1 MFFSSYEIINTMI
14 FSIKNKLVENFGVND
29 ELIRIFR
36 APARINVIG
45 EHVDYLGGYVLP
57 AAIDFQVCVS
67 IRKNFLGKIR
77 LYSEQYKEVSTIDK
91 PVYDKLHLWANY
103 VYGVVDEL
111 QKEGFKID
119 GFDMAIDGNIPQG
132 AGLSSSAALEV
143 VTCYALAILF
153 DFQISREKIALIGQA
168 AENNF
173 VGMNCGIMDQY
184 IIANGKKDQCILLNT
199 DTLEKSY
206 HNLDLKDH
214 EFYLINSNV
223 KHSLQDSD
231 YNNRRKECENA
242 LKKVQ
247 VLLPQIK
254 NLYDLPINTDLQ
266 LFSFS
271 KNELKRVQHVIGE
284 KDRTQKLLE
293 AFAKGNILE
302 AGKCLYGTHD
312 SLSQLFEVS
321 CAETDF
327 LVKELKDKQASGAR
341 MIGGGFGGSILVLDK
356 IGNRAKIE
364 DKIKKRYKEKF
375 NLQATFYGFQISDG
389 VSELQ

>member
-1 MFFSSYEIINTMI
+1 M
-14 FSIKNKLVENFGVND
+14 IKNIKDLLIENLGTSNEPIHV
-29 ELIRIFR
+29 FR

-67 IRKNFLGKIR
+67 IRKNSLGQIR
-77 LYSEQYKEVSTIDK
+77 LYSEQYKEVATCDK
-91 PVYDKLHLWANY
+91 PVYDKSHLWANY

-111 QKEGFKID
+111 QKEGFNLA

-143 VTCYALAILF
+143 VTGYALSQLF
-153 DFQISREKIALIGQA
+153 QLKISREKIALIGQA
-168 AENNF
+168 AENHF
-173 VGMNCGIMDQY
+173 VGMKCGIMDQY
-184 IIANGKKDQCILLNT
+184 IIANGKKNQCILLNT

-206 HNLDLKDH
+206 HTLDLKDH

-231 YNNRRKECENA
+231 YNNRRKECEDA
-242 LKKVQ
+242 LQKVQ
-247 VLLPQIK
+247 SRLSAIK
-254 NLYDLPINTDLQ
+254 NLYDLPIETNLEQ
-266 LFSFS
+266 FSFS
-271 KNELKRVQHVIGE
+271 EKELKRVSHVIGE
-284 KDRTQKLLE
+284 KERTQKLLD
-293 AFAKGNILE
+293 AFANGNILE

-321 CAETDF
+321 CEETDF
-327 LVKELKDKQASGAR
+327 LVEQLKERQATGAR

-356 IGNRAKIE
+356 AGNRAKIE
-364 DKIKKRYKEKF
+364 NEIKMKYEEKF
-375 NLQATFYGFQISDG
+375 NLQPTFYGFQISDG
-389 VSELQ
+389 VSELL

>member
-1 MFFSSYEIINTMI
+1 MI
-14 FSIKNKLVENFGVND
+14 LNIKNLLIENFGLND
-29 ELIRIFR
+29 EAIHSFR

-67 IRKNFLGKIR
+67 VRKNSFGKIR
-77 LYSEQYKEVSTIDK
+77 LYSEQYKEVANTDK
-91 PVYDKLHLWANY
+91 PIYDKLHLWANY

-143 VTCYALAILF
+143 ATGYALANLF
-153 DFQISREKIALIGQA
+153 QFEISREKIALIGQA

-184 IIANGKKDQCILLNT
+184 IIANGKKNQCILLNT
-199 DTLEKSY
+199 DTLEKTY
-206 HNLDLKDH
+206 HTLDLKDH

-231 YNNRRKECENA
+231 YNNRRSECENA
-242 LKKVQ
+242 LTKVKMQ
-247 VLLPQIK
+247 LPQIK
-254 NLYDLPINTDLQ
+254 NLYDLAIDTKLDS
-266 LFSFS
+266 FSFS
-271 KNELKRVQHVIGE
+271 EKELKRVRHVIGE
-284 KDRTQKLLE
+284 KERTLKLLDS
-293 AFAKGNILE
+293 FANGNIFD
-302 AGKCLYGTHD
+302 AGKCLYGTHE

-327 LVKELKDKQASGAR
+327 LVGELKEKQASGAR

-364 DKIKKRYKEKF
+364 EEIKKRYKEKF
-375 NLQATFYGFQISDG
+375 NLQASFYGFQISDG
-389 VSELQ
+389 VSKLQ

>member
-1 MFFSSYEIINTMI
+1 MI
-14 FSIKNKLVENFGVND
+14 LNIKNLLIENLGTNN
-29 ELIRIFR
+29 EQIHLFR

-67 IRKNFLGKIR
+67 IRKNSIGKIR
-77 LYSEQYKEVSTIDK
+77 LYSEQYKEVATCDK
-91 PVYDKLHLWANY
+91 PVYDQSHLWANY

-111 QKEGFKID
+111 QKEGFAIE
-119 GFDMAIDGNIPQG
+119 GFDMAIDGDIPQG

-143 VTCYALAILF
+143 VTGYALSEIF
-153 DFQISREKIALIGQA
+153 DLKISREKIALIGQA
-168 AENNF
+168 AENHF
-173 VGMNCGIMDQY
+173 VGMKCGIMDQY
-184 IIANGKKDQCILLNT
+184 IIANGKKNQCILLNT

-206 HNLDLKDH
+206 HSLDLKDH

-231 YNNRRKECENA
+231 YNNRRKECEDA
-242 LKKVQ
+242 LAKVKSR
-247 VLLPQIK
+247 LPAIK
-254 NLYDLPINTDLQ
+254 NLYDLPIETKLDQ
-266 LFSFS
+266 FSFS
-271 KNELKRVQHVIGE
+271 EKELKRVRHVIGE
-284 KDRTQKLLE
+284 KERTQKLLD
-293 AFAKGNILE
+293 AFANGNILD

-321 CAETDF
+321 CPETDF
-327 LVKELKDKQASGAR
+327 LVEELKTKQVSGAR

-356 IGNRAKIE
+356 AGHRARIE
-364 DKIKKRYKEKF
+364 DEIKNRYKEKF

-389 VSELQ
+389 VSELL

>member
-1 MFFSSYEIINTMI
+1 M
-14 FSIKNKLVENFGVND
+14 IKNIKDLLIENLGTSS
-29 ELIRIFR
+29 EQIHLFR

-67 IRKNFLGKIR
+67 IRKNSLEKIR
-77 LYSEQYKEVSTIDK
+77 LYSEQYKEVATCDN
-91 PVYDKLHLWANY
+91 PVYDKSHLWANY

-111 QKEGFKID
+111 RKEGFRIS

-143 VTCYALAILF
+143 VTGYALSQLF
-153 DFQISREKIALIGQA
+153 QLEISKEKIALIGQA
-168 AENNF
+168 AENHF
-173 VGMNCGIMDQY
+173 VGMKCGIMDQY
-184 IIANGKKDQCILLNT
+184 IIANGKKNQCILLNT

-206 HNLDLKDH
+206 HTLDLKDH

-231 YNNRRKECENA
+231 YNNRRKECEDA
-242 LKKVQ
+242 LAKVK
-247 VLLPQIK
+247 LRLPAIK
-254 NLYDLPINTDLQ
+254 NLYDLPIETNLDQ
-266 LFSFS
+266 FSFS
-271 KNELKRVQHVIGE
+271 EKELKRVFHVIGE
-284 KDRTQKLLE
+284 KDRTKKLLDS
-293 AFAKGNILE
+293 FASGDILE

-312 SLSQLFEVS
+312 SLSKLFEVS

-327 LVKELKDKQASGAR
+327 LVDQLKENQATGAR

-356 IGNRAKIE
+356 IGNRIKIE
-364 DKIKKRYKEKF
+364 NQIKNKYKEKF

-389 VSELQ
+389 VSELL

>member
-1 MFFSSYEIINTMI
+1 MINN
-14 FSIKNKLVENFGVND
+14 IKNLLIEKFGTN
-29 ELIRIFR
+29 EKEIRSFR

-67 IRKNFLGKIR
+67 IRKNSLGKIR
-77 LYSEQYKEVSTIDK
+77 LYSEQYKEQATTDK
-91 PVYDKLHLWANY
+91 PVYDKSHSWANY

-111 QKEGFKID
+111 QKEGFSIG
-119 GFDMAIDGNIPQG
+119 GFDMAVDGDIPQG

-143 VTCYALAILF
+143 VTCYALSEVFEIK
-153 DFQISREKIALIGQA
+153 ISREKIALIGQA

-173 VGMNCGIMDQY
+173 VGMKCGIMDQF
-184 IIANGKKDQCILLNT
+184 IIANGKKNQCILLNT

-206 HNLDLKDH
+206 HTLDLKDH

-231 YNNRRKECENA
+231 YNNRRKECEDA
-242 LKKVQ
+242 LRKVQ
-247 VLLPQIK
+247 SLLPAIK
-254 NLYDLPINTDLQ
+254 NLYDLPIGTKLDP
-266 LFSFS
+266 FSFS
-271 KNELKRVQHVIGE
+271 EKELKRVLHVVGE
-284 KDRTQKLLE
+284 KERTQNLLD

-321 CAETDF
+321 CPETDF
-327 LVKELKDKQASGAR
+327 IVEQLKEKQATGAR

-356 IGNRAKIE
+356 AGNRAKIE
-364 DKIKKRYKEKF
+364 DQIKLKYQEKF

-389 VSELQ
+389 VSELL